1 MTPRRAAARR
11 GLSLLEVLIALAV
24 FLIAYV
30 GVWQLMNLSSDQ
42 AVELTNR
49 NRATQLAQSK
59 LDEVL
64 SGSLALQSQGDTGFE
79 DEYNAPGFTYQIDV
93 ADGAVS
99 SLHVVT
105 VTVTRETA
113 TSTVKV
119 QVSQMVLDPAQ
130 AGSTQDVQP
139 LATTTTG
146 SSTSSTGN

>member
-1 MTPRRAAARR
+1 MTSPRRAAARR

-64 SGSLALQSQGDTGFE
+64 SGALALQSQGDTGFE
-79 DEYNAPGFTYQIDV
+79 DAYNAPGFTYQIDV

-105 VTVTRETA
+105 VTVTRETP

-146 SSTSSTGN
+146 STSSTGN

>member
-1 MTPRRAAARR
+1 MIAPRRAAARR

-24 FLIAYV
+24 FLLAY
-30 GVWQLMNLSSDQ
+30 GAIWQLMNLSSDQ

-64 SGSLALQSQGDTGFE
+64 SGALALQSQGDTGFE

-105 VTVTRETA
+105 VTVTRETP

-146 SSTSSTGN
+146 STSSTGN

>member
-1 MTPRRAAARR
+1 MTSPRRAAARR

-64 SGSLALQSQGDTGFE
+64 SGALALQSQGDTGFE

-99 SLHVVT
+99 SLHLVT

-146 SSTSSTGN
+146 STSSTGN

>member
-1 MTPRRAAARR
+1 MIAPSRPAARR

-24 FLIAYV
+24 FLMAY
-30 GVWQLMNLSSDQ
+30 GAIWQLMNLSGDQ

-64 SGSLALQSQGDTGFE
+64 SGALPLSSQGDTGFE
-79 DEYNAPGFTYQIDV
+79 DQYNAPGFTYQIDV

-99 SLHVVT
+99 SLHLVT

-146 SSTSSTGN
+146 GTSSTGN